1 MEPPT
6 DRVKT
11 IWEKALADI
20 AKLIRQHMI
29 EVARKWQKQFPKR
42 QVRFVDAMGVAGFLI
57 DGEWIEI
64 PQKYAH
70 AHHPSASVG
79 FPETWT
85 YTSGEQHKHFLLMP
99 LFDAMEW
106 YATMM
111 DECDDMISIDFRLER
126 LK

>member
-11 IWEKALADI
+11 IWETALADI
-20 AKLIRQHMI
+20 SKLIEQHMI
-29 EVARKWQKQFPKR
+29 HVAREWQKQFPKR
-42 QVRFVDAMGVAGFLI
+42 QVRFMDAMGVAGFLI
-57 DGEWIEI
+57 DGEWVEI

-70 AHHPSASVG
+70 LHPQG
-79 FPETWT
+79 TNFDTWN
-85 YTSGEQHKHFLLMP
+85 YSSGEQHKHFLLMP

-111 DECDDMISIDFRLER
+111 DECDDMISVEFTLER